1 MREAVGSRP
10 YQQGTGTYETET
22 YEVEY
27 VESYEYLPE
36 EESESSVL
44 QKVGKAAMIV
54 SGAALVALAAKRA
67 WPSSN
72 PQAQRLVERTSEALA
87 AAPIETAV
95 TINRPKSEL
104 YSFWRRFENLPQFM
118 RHVEEVVDLGDG
130 RSHWVGK
137 SPLGFKVEWD
147 AEILDEREG
156 EYISWSSLPGSQIH
170 NAGTV
175 RFEDAPN
182 GRGTIVRAI
191 MEVGSVNPV
200 GQAVGKALSSVTEQQ
215 VREDLRRFKH
225 LMETGEIPTIDGQPA
240 GARHLINFR
249 NPF

>member
-1 MREAVGSRP
+1 MRDASGSRSYP
-10 YQQGTGTYETET
+10 QGTDTYVEYEET
-22 YEVEY
+22 YI
-27 VESYEYLPE
+27 YLPE
-36 EESESSVL
+36 EESDSSML

-72 PQAQRLVERTSEALA
+72 PQVQRLTERTSEALA

-118 RHVEEVVDLGDG
+118 RHVEEVTDLGDG

-156 EYISWSSLPGSQIH
+156 ELISWSSLPGSQVH
-170 NAGTV
+170 NTGTV
-175 RFEDAPN
+175 YFEDATN
-182 GRGTIVRAI
+182 GRGTTVRAV
-191 MEVGSVNPV
+191 MEVGSVNPI

-225 LMETGEIPTIDGQPA
+225 LMETGEIPTIDGQSA
-240 GARHLINFR
+240 GARHLINIR

>member
-1 MREAVGSRP
+1 VRDAVGSRSYP
-10 YQQGTGTYETET
+10 QGTGSYREYEYEET
-22 YEVEY
+22 
-27 VESYEYLPE
+27 YEYLPE
-36 EESESSVL
+36 EESESRLL
-44 QKVGKAAMIV
+44 QKVGQAAMIV

-72 PQAQRLVERTSEALA
+72 PQVQRLTERTSEALA

-95 TINRPKSEL
+95 TINKPKAEL

-118 RHVEEVVDLGDG
+118 RHVEEVVDLGDR

-137 SPLGFKVEWD
+137 SPIGFKVEWD

-170 NAGTV
+170 NTGTV
-175 RFEDAPN
+175 RFEDAPQ
-182 GRGTIVRAI
+182 GRGTVVRAI

-225 LMETGEIPTIDGQPA
+225 LMETGEIPTTDGQPA
-240 GARHLINFR
+240 GHRSLINIR

>member
-1 MREAVGSRP
+1 MRDAAGSRS
-10 YQQGTGTYETET
+10 YLHGTD
-22 YEVEY
+22 
-27 VESYEYLPE
+27 SE
-36 EESESSVL
+36 EESESSLL

-67 WPSSN
+67 WPSAS
-72 PQAQRLVERTSEALA
+72 PQVQRLTERTSEALA
-87 AAPIETAV
+87 PAPIETAV
-95 TINRPKSEL
+95 TINKPKDEL
-104 YSFWRRFENLPQFM
+104 YTFWRRFENLPQFM
-118 RHVEEVVDLGDG
+118 RHVEEVTDLGDG

-137 SPLGFKVEWD
+137 SPLGFNVEWD
-147 AEILDEREG
+147 AEIVDEQKG
-156 EYISWSSLPGSQIH
+156 ESISWCSLPDSQVH
-170 NAGTV
+170 NRGTV
-175 RFEDAPN
+175 TFEDSPN
-182 GRGTIVRAI
+182 GRGTVVRAV

-240 GARHLINFR
+240 GARHLLNIR